1 MQKYDLVEIWL
12 VNDVNID
19 NKEELE
25 LSRETKIQP
34 LISVLY

>member
-19 NKEELE
+19 NKEELK

-34 LISVLY
+34 LISVHY

>member
-1 MQKYDLVEIWL
+1 MQKYDSVEIWL

-25 LSRETKIQP
+25 LSRELKF
-34 LISVLY
+34 SH